1 MAIKLNGAG
10 VSHANG
16 LISSGSIDFDSPW
29 SFAGDDGNAFLGSG
43 GDDWATFGSWFLA
56 INDAENDKTKGHW
69 EYPFGKGGKIYASAV
84 RAIRTRAAQQNE
96 DDVFNSAGHLL
107 DAINA
112 KKPKASP
119 AGMQRAYATLQ
130 IKAVDPVQRTITG
143 IATTPTPDRMGDIVV
158 SEGAKFK
165 LPIPFLWQHD
175 ADQPVG
181 NVIDAKVSP
190 GGITVT
196 CQFTQNT
203 GVPTLDQRL
212 DEAFAMVQTGLV
224 RGLSIGF
231 MPVETAQIEGSWSCK
246 FLEWEWLELSA
257 VTIPANAEATIN
269 TIKRADRAVLQAKG
283 LLGKNPVVRLSAAV
297 AATRT
302 GAPAPAAFTTKGLE
316 TMNIAERI
324 ASLEATR
331 AAKANAA
338 TAIMEKAA
346 NEGRTLDAQE
356 QSGFD
361 DVSAE
366 IDAIDADL
374 TRCRT
379 VERLQAGSAT
389 AIRGVAGIT
398 DPAAASAA
406 RAPLTVPATVRTLEK
421 LDKGVRFARVAR
433 CLALERMVRGSSAL
447 AIAQH
452 RYPQDDAVYR
462 VVKAAVDAA
471 TVGNSDWAGALVGA
485 ESTVFADFAE
495 FLRPLTIVGQFG
507 TGAIPG
513 LRKVPFRTRL
523 LGQTGG
529 GSGYW
534 VGEAK
539 AIPLTRAD
547 FQGTTLTP
555 LKVASIM
562 VSSMEEL
569 RDSSPSA
576 DVAFRN
582 DLGKALA
589 ARMDM
594 DFIDPNKSASAGI
607 SPASITNG
615 VSPVASSG
623 NDINAVRED
632 VRNLIDF
639 FIGQNNQI
647 ANGVF
652 IMPQKTATALSLMVT
667 TLDVPAFPQ
676 MTPRGGTFLG
686 FPVIASE
693 YVLFDSNGA
702 HVFFVNADDI
712 YFADDGD
719 TVVDMSADASL
730 EMSDAP
736 GQDASTGGGA
746 SMVSMWQTGTVA
758 YRAIRTVNWAPR
770 VGRNPVAAINDVNWG
785 NVASS

>member
-1 MAIKLNGAG
+1 MAISLNAAG

-16 LISSGSIDFDSPW
+16 LIASGDIDFDSPW
-29 SFAGDDGNAFLGSG
+29 SFSGDDGNAFLGS
-43 GDDWATFGSWFLA
+43 DETDWATYATWFLG
-56 INDAENDKTKGHW
+56 INGAENDKTKAHW

-84 RAIRTRAAQQNE
+84 RAIRTRSAQQGE
-96 DDVFNSAGHLL
+96 DAIFNSAGHLL

-119 AGMQRAYATLQ
+119 AGMQRAYSTFT
-130 IKAVDPVQRTITG
+130 IKAVDPVQRIITG
-143 IATTPTPDRMGDIVV
+143 IATTPTPDRLGDIVE
-158 SEGAKFK
+158 SEGAQFA
-165 LPIPFLWQHD
+165 LPIPLLWQHD
-175 ADQPVG
+175 SEQPVG
-181 NVIDAKVSP
+181 NVIDAKVTP
-190 GGITVT
+190 QGITVT
-196 CQFTQNT
+196 CQFAQNT
-203 GVPTLDQRL
+203 GQPTLDDRL
-212 DEAFAMVQTGLV
+212 DQAWAMVNSKLV

-231 MPVETAQIEGSWSCK
+231 MPIETANIDGTWSCR
-246 FLEWEWLELSA
+246 FMQWEWLELSA

-269 TIKRADRAVLQAKG
+269 SIKRADREVMRAKG
-283 LLGKNPVVRLSAAV
+283 LLGKAPPVVRLAATSAAV
-297 AATRT
+297 AAKPA
-302 GAPAPAAFTTKGLE
+302 GASASVVTIKGIDS
-316 TMNIAERI
+316 MNIAERI
-324 ASLEATR
+324 ASLETTR

-346 NEGRTLDAQE
+346 GEGRTLDANE
-356 QSGFD
+356 QTNFD
-361 DVSAE
+361 DVMAE
-366 IDAIDADL
+366 VDAIDADL
-374 TRCRT
+374 TRCRS

-389 AIRGVAGIT
+389 AVRGVDHTAGSGSI
-398 DPAAASAA
+398 A
-406 RAPLTVPATVRTLEK
+406 RVPATVRTVET

-433 CLALERMVRGSSAL
+433 CLAMGQLLRGANAL
-447 AIAQH
+447 SIAQQ
-452 RYPQDDAVYR
+452 RYPSDDAVIR

-471 TVGNSDWAGALVGA
+471 TVGNPDWAGSLVGA
-485 ESTVFADFAE
+485 ESTVFADFAD

-507 TGAIPG
+507 AGGIPA
-513 LRKVPFRTRL
+513 LRMVPFRTRL

-539 AIPLTRAD
+539 PIPLTRAD

-594 DFIDPNKSASAGI
+594 DFIDPNKSASAGV

-615 VSPVASSG
+615 VSPTASSG
-623 NDINAVRED
+623 PDIDSVRED

-639 FIGQNNQI
+639 FIAANNQI
-647 ANGVF
+647 AAGVF
-652 IMPQKTATALSLMVT
+652 VMPQRTATALSLMIT
-667 TLDVPAFPQ
+667 PLGQPAFPNI
-676 MTPRGGTFLG
+676 TPRGGNLLG

-693 YVLFDSNGA
+693 YVLVDSNGA
-702 HVFFVNADDI
+702 HVFLVNADDV
-712 YFADDGD
+712 YFADDGE

-736 GQDASTGGGA
+736 GQDASQGTGA

-758 YRAIRTVNWAPR
+758 YRAIRTVNWAAR
-770 VGRNPVAAINDVNWG
+770 VGRFPVAALNDVNWG
-785 NVASS
+785 NVSS